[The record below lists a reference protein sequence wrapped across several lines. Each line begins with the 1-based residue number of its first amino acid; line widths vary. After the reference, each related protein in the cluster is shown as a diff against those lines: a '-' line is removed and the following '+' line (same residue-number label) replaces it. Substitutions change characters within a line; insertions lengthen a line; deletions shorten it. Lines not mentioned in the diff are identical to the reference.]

1 MSELDAR
8 ISLLLD
14 SPERDPDSIDRTLTD
29 GFAHVLTLE
38 TERLR
43 LERQLGDARPRSCS
57 PIAASAQTHELSEL
71 ARQLSG
77 NAGVLGELRGRL
89 GELRRLRA

>member
-8 ISLLLD
+8 ISQLLD

-43 LERQLGDARPRSCS
+43 LERRLSHALRLRP
-57 PIAASAQTHELSEL
+57 ADGVAQTHELSEL

-77 NAGVLGELRGRL
+77 NAGELGELRGRL
-89 GELRRLRA
+89 SRLRRLRA

>member
-8 ISLLLD
+8 ISQLLD
-14 SPERDPDSIDRTLTD
+14 SPERDPDSINRTLTD

-43 LERQLGDARPRSCS
+43 LERRLSDALRVRP
-57 PIAASAQTHELSEL
+57 ADGVAQTRELSEL
-71 ARQLSG
+71 ATQLSG
-77 NAGVLGELRGRL
+77 NAGELGELRGRL
-89 GELRRLRA
+89 GRLRRLRA

>member
-1 MSELDAR
+1 MSELDTR
-8 ISLLLD
+8 ISELLD
-14 SPERDPDSIDRTLTD
+14 SPEQDPDSIDRTLTD
-29 GFAHVLTLE
+29 GFAHVLILE

-43 LERQLGDARPRSCS
+43 LERRFSDAVRRLQPDDGLART
-57 PIAASAQTHELSEL
+57 QELSEL

-77 NAGVLGELRGRL
+77 NAGELGQLRGRL

>member
-8 ISLLLD
+8 ISRLLD
-14 SPERDPDSIDRTLTD
+14 SRERDPDSIDRTLTD
-29 GFAHVLTLE
+29 GFAHVLILE

-43 LERQLGDARPRSCS
+43 LERRLSDVRPRACS
-57 PIAASAQTHELSEL
+57 RLAVTGRHDELSEL
-71 ARQLSG
+71 AGQLSG
-77 NAGVLGELRGRL
+77 NAGELGELRGRL